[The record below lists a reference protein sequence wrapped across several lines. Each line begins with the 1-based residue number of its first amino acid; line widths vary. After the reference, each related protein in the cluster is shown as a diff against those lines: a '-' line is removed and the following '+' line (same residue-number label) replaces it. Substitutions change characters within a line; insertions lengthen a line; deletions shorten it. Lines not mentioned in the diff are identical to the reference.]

1 MYNAGMPTHRP
12 LNTQKAGRFLR
23 NLPWTTVLW
32 VALAVG
38 LLFGVAYA
46 KQYYKLPPDEVS
58 VLRTLIVVLAGL
70 RVIRDIEGAMA
81 RHRAHKLEALAR
93 SGSGLTL
100 GWQDSVTGTYLIRLL
115 LYAGLAL
122 LAIFVVGGTFSGV
135 LVGGTLISVTLG
147 VAGQSF
153 FGNFFGGL
161 AVALFK
167 PFELGDHVQIVAWQ
181 FPMMPE
187 TYPHQ
192 LRAQGYRGVIR
203 DINLFYSELRLDDG
217 QLFRVPNGVVI
228 TGGLIRSVPHE
239 WARIV
244 FRFDIAVPAEPAT
257 VLRKLEEAADLHFR
271 PRPEEP
277 PLSQDPNA
285 SAERAKLAPPFG
297 WDPPVVSMID
307 ISLAALSIEVRGS
320 VPQRLRDR
328 AKGEFFASIL
338 PIVYPPKP
346 QA

>member
-1 MYNAGMPTHRP
+1 MAKNGSPEKFQIRRVVRA
-12 LNTQKAGRFLR
+12 
-23 NLPWTTVLW
+23 LPWTTALW

-38 LLFGVAYA
+38 LLFVVDYA
-46 KQYYKLPPDEVS
+46 QQHYKLPLEEVS
-58 VLRTLIVVLAGL
+58 ILRTLIVVLAGL
-70 RVIRDIEGAMA
+70 RVIHNIDGAMA
-81 RHRAHKLEALAR
+81 RHRARNLEAMVR
-93 SGSGLTL
+93 SRQAFAFA
-100 GWQDSVTGTYLIRLL
+100 WQDSVTGIYLIRLL

-203 DINLFYSELRLDDG
+203 DINLFYSEMRLDDG

-244 FRFDIAVPAEPAT
+244 FRFDIAVPADPAAT
-257 VLRKLEEAADLHFR
+257 VRALEEAAARHFR
-271 PRPEEP
+271 PRPEDPIPEP
-277 PLSQDPNA
+277 SSETQGLAVSV
-285 SAERAKLAPPFG
+285 APPFG
-297 WDPPVVSMID
+297 WDPPVVLMVD
-307 ISLAALSIEVRGS
+307 ISLTALSIEVRAS
-320 VPQRLRDR
+320 VPQRLRDH
-328 AKGEFFASIL
+328 AKAEFFANIL
-338 PIVYPPKP
+338 SIVYPSKVC
-346 QA
+346 

>member
-1 MYNAGMPTHRP
+1 MADKGSKAKPTAQR
-12 LNTQKAGRFLR
+12 LLR
-23 NLPWTTVLW
+23 ILPWTTALW
-32 VALAVG
+32 VGLAVG
-38 LLFGVAYA
+38 LLFAVGYG
-46 KQYYKLPPDEVS
+46 QQHYKLPHAEIS
-58 VLRTLIVVLAGL
+58 VLRALIVVLTGL
-70 RVIRDIEGAMA
+70 KVIRDIEGAMG
-81 RHRAHKLEALAR
+81 RHRARQLEVLAR
-93 SGSGLTL
+93 ARPGHGFA
-100 GWQDSVTGTYLIRLL
+100 WQDSVTGIYLIRLL

-122 LAIFVVGGTFSGV
+122 LAIFVVGGTLSGV

-192 LRAQGYRGVIR
+192 MRAQGYRGVIR
-203 DINLFYSELRLDDG
+203 DINLFYSEMRLDDG

-244 FRFDIAVPAEPAT
+244 FRFDIAVPADAVG
-257 VLRKLEEAADLHFR
+257 VLHRLEAAAVRHFR
-271 PRPEEP
+271 PRPEDPVPEP
-277 PLSQDPNA
+277 TSPEAAVDA
-285 SAERAKLAPPFG
+285 AKVAPPFG
-297 WDPPVVSMID
+297 WDPPVVFMAD
-307 ISLAALSIEVRGS
+307 ISLTALSLEVRAS
-320 VPQRLRDR
+320 VPQRLRDH
-328 AKGEFFASIL
+328 AKGEFFAEIL
-338 PIVYPPKP
+338 PVVYPPI
-346 QA
+346 AS

>member
-1 MYNAGMPTHRP
+1 MAKHGP
-12 LNTQKAGRFLR
+12 LDKRKAGRFLR
-23 NLPWTTVLW
+23 SLPWTTALW
-32 VALAVG
+32 VGLAVG
-38 LLFGVAYA
+38 LLFAVAYA
-46 KQYYKLPPDEVS
+46 KQHYKLPPDEVS

-93 SGSGLTL
+93 AGAGLTL
-100 GWQDSVTGTYLIRLL
+100 AWQDSVTGTYLIRLL

-217 QLFRVPNGVVI
+217 QLFRVPNGIVI
-228 TGGLIRSVPHE
+228 TGGLIRSLPHE

-244 FRFDIAVPAEPAT
+244 FRFDIAVPTDPAA
-257 VLRKLEEAADLHFR
+257 VLSKLEAEAEVHFR

-277 PLSQDPNA
+277 PITEDPKSGA
-285 SAERAKLAPPFG
+285 GGEIAKPAPPFG
-297 WDPPVVSMID
+297 WDPPVVLMVD
-307 ISLAALSIEVRGS
+307 ISLAALSVEVRGS

-346 QA
+346 QS